1 MKRDGSGLGHDS
13 GIMAARRVRRVGLGA
28 GALAVVAA
36 LIVTQTG
43 GASPTPT
50 PTPTPTQTTPS
61 LSVPGVDNGSD
72 GMATVFSC
80 TNGGTAAASVT
91 VSLFEKGGAPGPT
104 RTASIAVN
112 ATVNF
117 ATASV
122 KAFTVD
128 VNLGAP
134 TMSSGSASISAPSG
148 VFCAAFITDASHDPP
163 SVMVSLP
170 VDK

>member
-50 PTPTPTQTTPS
+50 PTPTQTTPS
-61 LSVPGVDNGSD
+61 LLVPGVDNGSD